1 MKFEWERNKKVVGL
15 GPMDG
20 VTDSPFR
27 QINRRFG
34 ADFVFTE
41 MISADG
47 LVHKSKTIFRR
58 LNFKKSERPI
68 VAQIFGKDPQVMGE
82 AARMLEKDF
91 KFDAVD
97 INAAC
102 PAKNVLKSGHGGAL
116 LKNPELL
123 LSLLDVVRHSTSLP
137 LSIKTRAG
145 FKDAGE
151 IIKLAP
157 ELEKTGINAI
167 IVHGRTV
174 LQKFQNLADKTIF
187 NRLKSKINI
196 PIIATGDVMTQN
208 DIADLFANHQV
219 DGVLVAR
226 GALGNPWIFEGLDVV
241 KNKPETFLTKQKS
254 QNLVQDIGL
263 NEFKETI
270 LEHLDLMIAYYE
282 TEELACTLFRKH
294 LLWYLGRRPGNKLLK
309 IKASVVKN
317 RKEVERVLNF
327 LSFRT

>member
-1 MKFEWERNKKVVGL
+1 MKFEWTRNKKVVGL

-47 LVHKSKTIFRR
+47 LVHKSKTIFKR
-58 LNFKKSERPI
+58 LNFKKGERPV

-82 AARMLEKDF
+82 AANILEQDF
-91 KFDAVD
+91 KFDAID

-102 PAKNVLKSGHGGAL
+102 PSKTVLKSGHGGAL
-116 LKNPELL
+116 LEDPDLL
-123 LSLLDVVRHSTSLP
+123 LSILDVVRRSTSLP
-137 LSIKTRAG
+137 LSVKTRSG
-145 FKDAGE
+145 YKDATE

-157 ELEKTGINAI
+157 KLEKTGINAI

-174 LQKFQNLADKTIF
+174 LQKFQNSSDKNIY

-196 PIIATGDVMTQN
+196 PLIATGDVQNQN
-208 DIADLFANHQV
+208 DIADLFAQHKV

-226 GALGNPWIFEGLDVV
+226 GALGNPWIFEGLEII
-241 KNKPETFLTKQKS
+241 KNHPEIFLAKNQS
-254 QNLVQDIGL
+254 QNLKQNIGL
-263 NEFKETI
+263 VEFKATI
-270 LEHLDLMIAYYE
+270 LEHLDLAIQFYQE
-282 TEELACTLFRKH
+282 EELACTLFRKH
-294 LLWYLGRRPGNKLLK
+294 LLWYLGRLPGNKLLK
-309 IKASVVKN
+309 TKACLIKTRNEVIKILDLCKN
-317 RKEVERVLNF
+317 
-327 LSFRT
+327 